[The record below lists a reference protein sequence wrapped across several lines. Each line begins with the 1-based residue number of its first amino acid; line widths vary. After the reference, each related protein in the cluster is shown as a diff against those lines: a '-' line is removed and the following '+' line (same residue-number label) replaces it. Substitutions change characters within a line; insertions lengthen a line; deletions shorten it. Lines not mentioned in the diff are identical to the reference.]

1 MIININNTESEK
13 EDWEMN
19 QISIVKAVH
28 QSMVGAQL
36 NVMALEYMAFPLAG
50 SEEKN
55 TVEGTFCKLWRQENN
70 RFSHQYA
77 YEAQMDGKTLG
88 MITCYPISVLNRL
101 AWSTFKQLLSFRK
114 LGFVIYNILNIK
126 MLYSMFTLKEGEDDE
141 FHIGTIA
148 LLPESRGL
156 GIGTR
161 LLKFAEEQASLQG
174 FAKCSLTVKKENQLA
189 IKLYQRVGYQITGE
203 INKPKLSLYRMVKN
217 VESYNRL

>member
-1 MIININNTESEK
+1 MIININNIESEK
-13 EDWEMN
+13 EGWEMN

-36 NVMALEYMAFPLAG
+36 NVMALEYMAFALAG

-55 TVEGTFCKLWRQENN
+55 AVEGTFCKLWRQGNN

-77 YEAQMDGKTLG
+77 YEAQMEGKTLG
-88 MITCYPISVLNRL
+88 MITCYPIPVLNRL
-101 AWSTFKQLLSFRK
+101 ARPTFKQLLSFGK
-114 LGFVIYNILNIK
+114 LDFVFYNIMNIK
-126 MLYSMFTLKEGEDDE
+126 MLYSMITLKEGEDDE

-161 LLKFAEEQASLQG
+161 LLEFAEEQASLQG

-189 IKLYQRVGYQITGE
+189 IKLYQRLGYQITSE
-203 INKPKLSLYRMVKN
+203 ISKPKLSLYRMVKN
-217 VESYNRL
+217 IGRYNVL

>member
-1 MIININNTESEK
+1 
-13 EDWEMN
+13 MN

-36 NVMALEYMAFPLAG
+36 NVMALEYMAFALAG

-55 TVEGTFCKLWRQENN
+55 AVEGTFYKLWRQENN

-77 YEAQMDGKTLG
+77 YEAQMGGKTLG

-101 AWSTFKQLLSFRK
+101 AWPTFKQLLSFGK
-114 LGFVIYNILNIK
+114 LGFVFYNILNIK
-126 MLYSMFTLKEGEDDE
+126 MLYSMITLKEGEDDE

-161 LLKFAEEQASLQG
+161 LLEFAEEQASLQG

-189 IKLYQRVGYQITGE
+189 IKLYQRLGYQITSE
-203 INKPKLSLYRMVKN
+203 ISKPKLSLYRMVKN
-217 VESYNRL
+217 IGRYNVL

>member
-1 MIININNTESEK
+1 MIININNIESEK
-13 EDWEMN
+13 EYWEMN

-28 QSMVGAQL
+28 QSIVGAQL
-36 NVMALEYMAFPLAG
+36 NVMALEYMAFSLAG

-55 TVEGTFCKLWRQENN
+55 TVEETFSKLWRQGNN

-88 MITCYPISVLNRL
+88 MITCYPIPVLNRL
-101 AWSTFKQLLSFRK
+101 AGPTFKQLLSFRK
-114 LGFVIYNILNIK
+114 LDFVVYNIRNIK
-126 MLYSMFTLKEGEDDE
+126 MLYSMITLKEGEDDE

-161 LLKFAEEQASLQG
+161 LLEFAEEQASLQG

-189 IKLYQRVGYQITGE
+189 IKLYQRLGYQITSE

-217 VESYNRL
+217 VGR

>member
-1 MIININNTESEK
+1 
-13 EDWEMN
+13 MN

-36 NVMALEYMAFPLAG
+36 NVMALEYMAFALAG
-50 SEEKN
+50 SKEKN
-55 TVEGTFCKLWRQENN
+55 AVEGTFCKLWRQGNN

-77 YEAQMDGKTLG
+77 YEAQMGGKTLG

-101 AWSTFKQLLSFRK
+101 AWPTFKQLLSFGK
-114 LGFVIYNILNIK
+114 LGFVFYNILNIK
-126 MLYSMFTLKEGEDDE
+126 MLYSMITLKEGEDDE

-161 LLKFAEEQASLQG
+161 LLEFAEEQASLQG

-189 IKLYQRVGYQITGE
+189 IKLYQRLGYQITSE
-203 INKPKLSLYRMVKN
+203 ISKPKLSLYRMVKN
-217 VESYNRL
+217 IGRYNVL

>member
-1 MIININNTESEK
+1 
-13 EDWEMN
+13 MN
-19 QISIVKAVH
+19 QISIVKADH
-28 QSMVGAQL
+28 QSMVGAKL

-55 TVEGTFCKLWRQENN
+55 TVEETFCKLWRQGNN

-88 MITCYPISVLNRL
+88 MITCYPIPVLNRL
-101 AWSTFKQLLSFRK
+101 AWPTFKRLLSFRK
-114 LGFVIYNILNIK
+114 LGFVFYNILNIK
-126 MLYSMFTLKEGEDDE
+126 MLYSMVTSKEGEEDE

-161 LLKFAEEQASLQG
+161 LLEFAEEQATLQG
-174 FAKCSLTVKKENQLA
+174 FAKCSLTVKKENKLA
-189 IKLYQRVGYQITGE
+189 IKLYQRRGYQITGE
-203 INKPKLSLYRMVKN
+203 INKPTLSMYRMAKN
-217 VESYNRL
+217 VEPYNHL

>member
-1 MIININNTESEK
+1 
-13 EDWEMN
+13 MN
-19 QISIVKAVH
+19 KISIVKAVH

-55 TVEGTFCKLWRQENN
+55 TVDWTFCKLWRQENN

-88 MITCYPISVLNRL
+88 MITCYPIPVLNRL
-101 AWSTFKQLLSFRK
+101 TWPTFKQLLSFRK
-114 LGFVIYNILNIK
+114 LGFVVYNILNIK

-161 LLKFAEEQASLQG
+161 LIEFAEEQASLQG

-189 IKLYQRVGYQITGE
+189 IKLY
-203 INKPKLSLYRMVKN
+203 
-217 VESYNRL
+217 

>member
-1 MIININNTESEK
+1 
-13 EDWEMN
+13 MN
-19 QISIVKAVH
+19 QISIVKAVQ

-36 NVMALEYMAFPLAG
+36 NIMALEYMAFPLAG

-55 TVEGTFCKLWRQENN
+55 TVEGTFCKLWRQGNN

-101 AWSTFKQLLSFRK
+101 AWPTFKQLLSFGK
-114 LGFVIYNILNIK
+114 LDFVFYNILNIK
-126 MLYSMFTLKEGEDDE
+126 MLYSMITLKEGEDDE

-161 LLKFAEEQASLQG
+161 LLEFAEEQASLQG
-174 FAKCSLTVKKENQLA
+174 FAKCSLTVKKDNQLA
-189 IKLYQRVGYQITGE
+189 IKLYQRLGYQITSE
-203 INKPKLSLYRMVKN
+203 ISKPKLSLYRMVKN
-217 VESYNRL
+217 IGRYNVL